1 MELINFY
8 RTVWRGG
15 FDGGDDERETLL
27 SRAKDVVNNAIYL
40 SGEEV
45 ESVSEAYKIK
55 VFKAVCAQA
64 DYIDSC
70 GGIESMNESTGGS
83 VSLGKFSYS
92 SGTSGT
98 RTGSDKMG
106 CKLCKQAENYL
117 ISVGLLYK
125 GVNVF

>member
-8 RTVWRGG
+8 RTVWKGG
-15 FDGGDDERETLL
+15 FDGDDTELEALL
-27 SRAKDVVNNAIYL
+27 SRSADTVNNMIYL
-40 SGEEV
+40 NGEEV
-45 ESVSEAYKIK
+45 ESVSEACKTK

-70 GGIESMNESTGGS
+70 GGVEAMNESAGGS

-92 SGTSGT
+92 TGTGNASGSND
-98 RTGSDKMG
+98 SMG
-106 CKLCKQAENYL
+106 CKLCRQAEGYL
-117 ISVGLLYK
+117 MSAGLLYK